1 MSEFGILRPQGV
13 DLTLDLRC
21 SSDLKSPFIQ
31 FAHVSLPVPFLLVN
45 IIHEMD
51 HTDTSVTNDVFKSY

>member
-21 SSDLKSPFIQ
+21 SSDLKSPSIQ
-31 FAHVSLPVPFLLVN
+31 FAHVSLPAPPLLADN
-45 IIHEMD
+45 ILEMD
-51 HTDTSVTNDVFKSY
+51 HTDISEAKDTCKS